1 MTEMGP
7 LVHPVVANAAQEM
20 INREDKEA
28 SSVLSTVVSYLT
40 LYRDPVIARNTSRST
55 FRIKDLMNYEK
66 PVSLYLVVKPVD
78 KDRIR
83 PFVRLFITQVIRRLA
98 DSMEFKDGEQVRTY
112 KHRLLLMLDEFP
124 SLGRLQIF
132 EEALA
137 FIAGYG
143 VKTYLIIQ
151 DIAQLHKIYSKDEAI
166 TGNCHVKIAYATS
179 NPDTARYLSESS
191 GITTVVK
198 EAESVSKDRGSL
210 KRNVSTSLQEVSRPL
225 LTVDECMRLKGPE
238 KDAEG
243 RILTPGDMLI
253 FAAGYAAVY
262 GRQMLYFLDPEFLR
276 RAKINAP
283 ELSGKT
289 IETAEAA
296 KAENPNSPLS
306 PVMVSGKTDPDEP
319 TNQDML
325 ELERLGAI
333 EIEGVEDVSPANID
347 PDAEDL
353 DSDKNEVT
361 IA

>member
-1 MTEMGP
+1 
-7 LVHPVVANAAQEM
+7 
-20 INREDKEA
+20 
-28 SSVLSTVVSYLT
+28 
-40 LYRDPVIARNTSRST
+40 
-55 FRIKDLMNYEK
+55 
-66 PVSLYLVVKPVD
+66 
-78 KDRIR
+78 
-83 PFVRLFITQVIRRLA
+83 VRLFITQVIRRLA
-98 DSMEFKDGEQVRTY
+98 DSMQFKDGEQVKTY

-143 VKTYLIIQ
+143 IKSYLIIQ
-151 DIAQLHKIYSKDEAI
+151 DIAQLHKIYSKDEAL

-198 EAESVSKDRGSL
+198 EAESVSKDRGTL
-210 KRNVSTSLQEVSRPL
+210 KRNISTSLQEVSRPL

-262 GRQMLYFLDPEFLR
+262 GRQMLYFLDPEFRR

-283 ELSGKT
+283 VLSGRT
-289 IETAEAA
+289 IEIEETETTGTGNIALI
-296 KAENPNSPLS
+296 PS
-306 PVMVSGKTDPDEP
+306 PVAVSGKTEPDNP
-319 TNQDML
+319 TSATMQAL
-325 ELERLGAI
+325 EDLGAI
-333 EIEGVEDVSPANID
+333 DVERVEDVDPADINLTDVNLTDAGPANADSVNIA
-347 PDAEDL
+347 PDQNKNNE
-353 DSDKNEVT
+353 NEVT
-361 IA
+361 IT

>member
-1 MTEMGP
+1 
-7 LVHPVVANAAQEM
+7 
-20 INREDKEA
+20 
-28 SSVLSTVVSYLT
+28 
-40 LYRDPVIARNTSRST
+40 
-55 FRIKDLMNYEK
+55 
-66 PVSLYLVVKPVD
+66 
-78 KDRIR
+78 
-83 PFVRLFITQVIRRLA
+83 
-98 DSMEFKDGEQVRTY
+98 
-112 KHRLLLMLDEFP
+112 MLDEFP

-143 VKTYLIIQ
+143 LKAYLIIQ
-151 DIAQLHKIYSKDEAI
+151 DISQLHKIYSKDEAL

-179 NPDTARYLSESS
+179 NPDTARYLSESA

-198 EAESVSKDRGSL
+198 DAESVSKDRGTL

-283 ELSGKT
+283 ELSGRTIEETEAVEAGTLTAIPSPVTVKGRTEPDDPT
-289 IETAEAA
+289 IET
-296 KAENPNSPLS
+296 
-306 PVMVSGKTDPDEP
+306 MR
-319 TNQDML
+319 QL
-325 ELERLGAI
+325 EQLGAI
-333 EIEGVEDVSPANID
+333 NAAKIEDISPADAD
-347 PDAEDL
+347 PANL
-353 DSDKNEVT
+353 DSDLNKNDENEVT
-361 IA
+361 TT

>member
-1 MTEMGP
+1 
-7 LVHPVVANAAQEM
+7 
-20 INREDKEA
+20 
-28 SSVLSTVVSYLT
+28 VSYLT

-55 FRIKDLMNYEK
+55 FRIKDLMNHEK
-66 PVSLYLVVKPVD
+66 PVSLYFVVKPVD

-83 PFVRLFITQVIRRLA
+83 PVVRLFITQVIRKLA
-98 DSMEFKDGEQVRTY
+98 DSMEFKDGEQVKTY

-143 VKTYLIIQ
+143 LKSYLIIQ

-198 EAESVSKDRGSL
+198 EAESVSKDRGTL

-262 GRQMLYFLDPEFLR
+262 GRQMLFFLDPEFRR
-276 RAKINAP
+276 RAKIDAP
-283 ELSGKT
+283 EVSGKT
-289 IETAEAA
+289 IEETEAA
-296 KAENPNSPLS
+296 ETKSFSPILS
-306 PVMVSGKTDPDEP
+306 PAAMSGKTEPDEP
-319 TNQDML
+319 TSETLL

-333 EIEGVEDVSPANID
+333 DTAGIEDVSPTDVSPTDVSSTDIG
-347 PDAEDL
+347 PTDADFEHEE
-353 DSDKNEVT
+353 NEAHQKT
-361 IA
+361 R

>member
-1 MTEMGP
+1 
-7 LVHPVVANAAQEM
+7 
-20 INREDKEA
+20 
-28 SSVLSTVVSYLT
+28 
-40 LYRDPVIARNTSRST
+40 
-55 FRIKDLMNYEK
+55 
-66 PVSLYLVVKPVD
+66 
-78 KDRIR
+78 
-83 PFVRLFITQVIRRLA
+83 
-98 DSMEFKDGEQVRTY
+98 MEFKDGEQVKTY

-143 VKTYLIIQ
+143 IKSYLIIQ
-151 DIAQLHKIYSKDEAI
+151 DIAQLHKIYGKDEAL

-198 EAESVSKDRGSL
+198 EAESVSKDRGTL

-225 LTVDECMRLKGPE
+225 LTVDECMRLKGPQ

-283 ELSGKT
+283 LLSERT
-289 IETAEAA
+289 IEAAEAA
-296 KAENPNSPLS
+296 KAGNLHSPLS
-306 PVMVSGKTDPDEP
+306 PVVVSGKTEPDEP
-319 TNQDML
+319 TKEVMAA
-325 ELERLGAI
+325 LERLEAI
-333 EIEGVEDVSPANID
+333 DIAGIEDIHLTDVHPTDID
-347 PDAEDL
+347 PTDTDPADDDL
-353 DSDKNEVT
+353 VDVNSDHDEKNKYEVT
-361 IA
+361 TV

>member
-1 MTEMGP
+1 
-7 LVHPVVANAAQEM
+7 
-20 INREDKEA
+20 
-28 SSVLSTVVSYLT
+28 VLSTVVSYLT
-40 LYRDPVIARNTSRST
+40 LYHDPVIARNTSRST
-55 FRIKDLMNYEK
+55 FRIKDLMDYEK

-98 DSMEFKDGEQVRTY
+98 DSMKFKDGEQVKTY

-143 VKTYLIIQ
+143 IKGYLIIQ

-198 EAESVSKDRGSL
+198 EAESVSKDRGTL

-238 KDAEG
+238 KDAQG

-262 GRQMLYFLDPEFLR
+262 GRQILFFLDPEFRR

-283 ELSGKT
+283 ELSGRT
-289 IETAEAA
+289 IEETEVT
-296 KAENPNSPLS
+296 ETGISNFIPS
-306 PVMVSGKTDPDEP
+306 PVAVKGKMEPDDPTSD
-319 TNQDML
+319 TMKQL
-325 ELERLGAI
+325 EQLGAI
-333 EIEGVEDVSPANID
+333 DAARVEDINLADVSPADIPPIDVPPTDIHPADADSANID
-347 PDAEDL
+347 FDHEKNN
-353 DSDKNEVT
+353 KNEVT
-361 IA
+361 IV

>member
-1 MTEMGP
+1 
-7 LVHPVVANAAQEM
+7 
-20 INREDKEA
+20 
-28 SSVLSTVVSYLT
+28 
-40 LYRDPVIARNTSRST
+40 
-55 FRIKDLMNYEK
+55 MNHEK

-83 PFVRLFITQVIRRLA
+83 AFVRLFITQVIRRLA
-98 DSMEFKDGEQVRTY
+98 DSMKFKDGEQVRTY

-143 VKTYLIIQ
+143 LKAYLIIQ

-198 EAESVSKDRGSL
+198 EAESVSKDRGTL
-210 KRNVSTSLQEVSRPL
+210 KRNISTSLQEVSRPL

-262 GRQMLYFLDPEFLR
+262 GRQMLYFLDPEFRR

-283 ELSGKT
+283 EQSGRT
-289 IETAEAA
+289 VEEAEIMETGS
-296 KAENPNSPLS
+296 PNLTPSS
-306 PVMVSGKTDPDEP
+306 VAVSGKTEPDEP
-319 TNQDML
+319 TNEVMTAL
-325 ELERLGAI
+325 EQLEAI
-333 EIEGVEDVSPANID
+333 DVAGIEDIRPTDID
-347 PDAEDL
+347 PADIDPTNDEPIDVAPNRNE
-353 DSDKNEVT
+353 KNENEVT

>member
-1 MTEMGP
+1 
-7 LVHPVVANAAQEM
+7 
-20 INREDKEA
+20 
-28 SSVLSTVVSYLT
+28 
-40 LYRDPVIARNTSRST
+40 
-55 FRIKDLMNYEK
+55 
-66 PVSLYLVVKPVD
+66 
-78 KDRIR
+78 
-83 PFVRLFITQVIRRLA
+83 
-98 DSMEFKDGEQVRTY
+98 
-112 KHRLLLMLDEFP
+112 MLDEFP

-143 VKTYLIIQ
+143 IKSYLIIQ

-210 KRNVSTSLQEVSRPL
+210 KRNISMSLQEVSRPL

-262 GRQMLYFLDPEFLR
+262 GRQMLYFLDPEFRR
-276 RAKINAP
+276 RAKIDAP
-283 ELSGKT
+283 ELSGRT
-289 IETAEAA
+289 IEEIEAAEAGFS
-296 KAENPNSPLS
+296 NPT
-306 PVMVSGKTDPDEP
+306 PVAVKGKTEPDNP
-319 TNQDML
+319 TDEVMEAL
-325 ELERLGAI
+325 EQLEAI
-333 EIEGVEDVSPANID
+333 DVAGIEDVHLTDIHPTDVHPADIHPVDAD
-347 PDAEDL
+347 PADINPGSGPDQNKKFE
-353 DSDKNEVT
+353 NEVT
-361 IA
+361 IE